1 MRVVSSD
8 DRCPCT
14 SGLTFGECC
23 GPLLAGR
30 RRAPTAQALMRSR
43 FTAFAVGDREYLLTT
58 WHRRTRPG
66 DLELDDEIDWYRLD
80 VTETSGGGPFDDA
93 GEVSFV
99 AHHRA
104 DGARRTMSEHSRFM
118 REHGRWYYVDALGVR

>member
-1 MRVVSSD
+1 MHVVSSD

-14 SGLTFGECC
+14 SGLIFGECC
-23 GPLLAGR
+23 GPLLEGR

-43 FTAFAVGDREYLLTT
+43 FSAFAVGDREYLLAT

-80 VTETSGGGPFDDA
+80 VTETSGGGLFDDA
-93 GEVSFV
+93 GEVAFV
-99 AHHRA
+99 AHHRT
-104 DGARRTMSEHSRFM
+104 DGVRRTMSEHSRFV
-118 REHGRWYYVDALGVR
+118 REDGRWFYLDALGVR